1 MKRNRLL
8 DRLKRIEDEIKP
20 PSNEIPPAAQAVFD
34 RIMNWREQEGIAAEK
49 LDEKIERKGQ
59 MGL

>member
-20 PSNEIPPAAQAVFD
+20 PSNEIPPAAQEMFD
-34 RIMNWREQEGIAAEK
+34 RIMNWRELEGIAAEK

-59 MGL
+59 TGL

>member
-20 PSNEIPPAAQAVFD
+20 PSNEIPPAAQEMFD
-34 RIMNWREQEGIAAEK
+34 RIMNWRELEGIAAEK
-49 LDEKIERKGQ
+49 LDEKNERKGPA
-59 MGL
+59 GL

>member
-20 PSNEIPPAAQAVFD
+20 SNEIPPAAQEMID
-34 RIMNWREQEGIAAEK
+34 RIMNWRELEGIAAEK

-59 MGL
+59 SEL